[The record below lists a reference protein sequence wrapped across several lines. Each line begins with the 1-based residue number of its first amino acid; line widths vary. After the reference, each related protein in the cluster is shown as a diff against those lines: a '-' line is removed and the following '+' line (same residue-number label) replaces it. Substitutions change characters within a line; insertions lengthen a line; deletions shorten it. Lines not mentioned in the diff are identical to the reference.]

1 MILTLSQARL
11 PEIMPEFFSSWV
23 GVLILV
29 GGLILMVQTIVN
41 NFKAKKVTEIAQP
54 FPIRF
59 HEEVP
64 TRKEFDSLVAKVG
77 HMETSLPM
85 IKEAIISEIHKA
97 SKETG
102 EMIASVSESASEK
115 RKAIWTQVNLQR
127 ERISTLEAKTKRTAD
142 Y

>member
-11 PEIMPEFFSSWV
+11 PEIMPEFLTSWI
-23 GVLILV
+23 GVFLLL
-29 GGLILMVQTIVN
+29 GGLFLMYLTIVE
-41 NFKAKKVTEIAQP
+41 KLKPKKTLEIRDP

-102 EMIASVSESASEK
+102 EMIAGVAESASEK
-115 RKAIWTQVNLQR
+115 RKAIWTQVNEQR
-127 ERISTLEAKTKRTAD
+127 ERISSLEAKTKRTAD